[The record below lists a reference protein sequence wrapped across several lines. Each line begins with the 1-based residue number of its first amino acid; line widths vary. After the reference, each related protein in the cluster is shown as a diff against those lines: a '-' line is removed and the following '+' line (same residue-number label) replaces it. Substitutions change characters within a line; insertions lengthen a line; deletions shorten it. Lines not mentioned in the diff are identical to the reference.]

1 MDKSPQLMVGIP
13 DRGLM
18 VTYHAFIAQRLLNWL
33 TPILDQS
40 TLLFGNFGSYIYT
53 HM

>member
-18 VTYHAFIAQRLLNWL
+18 VTYHAFIAQRLSTDRCYFLA
-33 TPILDQS
+33 ILAHI
-40 TLLFGNFGSYIYT
+40 YI